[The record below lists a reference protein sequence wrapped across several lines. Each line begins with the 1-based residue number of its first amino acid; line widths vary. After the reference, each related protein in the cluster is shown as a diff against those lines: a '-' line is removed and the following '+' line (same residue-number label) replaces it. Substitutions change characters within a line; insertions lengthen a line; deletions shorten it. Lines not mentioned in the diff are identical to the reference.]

1 MPKKSIPKCSFLS
14 ITGII
19 QEKYTQLTVW
29 QLPFSIAFGKTV
41 TKISK
46 IFMPKNKHSSKIKLK
61 SIKKE
66 FKIKPKNS
74 NNYNKR
80 LKLKNKPTLIRKYY
94 SLLKLER

>member
-1 MPKKSIPKCSFLS
+1 
-14 ITGII
+14 
-19 QEKYTQLTVW
+19 
-29 QLPFSIAFGKTV
+29 
-41 TKISK
+41 
-46 IFMPKNKHSSKIKLK
+46 MPKNKHSSKIKLK